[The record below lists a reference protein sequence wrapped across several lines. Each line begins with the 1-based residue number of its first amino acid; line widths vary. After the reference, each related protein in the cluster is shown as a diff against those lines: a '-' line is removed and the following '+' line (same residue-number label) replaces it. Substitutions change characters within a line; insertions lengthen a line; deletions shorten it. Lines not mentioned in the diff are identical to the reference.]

1 MTEPEAPRP
10 ESRSVPAAARLRMAS
25 RDLFRGQREIVILHG
40 GNEYLLRIT
49 RADKLIL
56 TK

>member
-1 MTEPEAPRP
+1 M
-10 ESRSVPAAARLRMAS
+10 SS

-40 GNEYLLRIT
+40 GHEYLLRIT

>member
-1 MTEPEAPRP
+1 MTEPEAPCP
-10 ESRSVPAAARLRMAS
+10 ESRRTPAALRLRMFS

>member
-1 MTEPEAPRP
+1 MTEPEAARTASHSTPT
-10 ESRSVPAAARLRMAS
+10 AARLQMSS

-40 GNEYLLRIT
+40 RNEYLLRIT

>member
-1 MTEPEAPRP
+1 MTEPAASRP
-10 ESRSVPAAARLRMAS
+10 ESRSAPAVPRLRMSS
-25 RDLFRGQREIVILHG
+25 RDLFRGQRELVILHG

>member
-1 MTEPEAPRP
+1 MTEPEASRS
-10 ESRSVPAAARLRMAS
+10 ESRSASAASRLRLSS